1 VAEGSVQGPIVKRP
15 YRRLVTF
22 LLVLGGIIGGPI
34 LLMNSRFA
42 WEQSCAL
49 ARRELPSLLGM
60 KVEIGRCELDPLAK
74 TLRLYDV
81 AASPLAKETGPSF
94 AAEAVEVRISSL
106 RPLFGKAELD
116 LLRVTH
122 PRIDVGVEQFE
133 AAPATP
139 VSACPFNALSKVHV
153 REFQVL
159 GGGLNVALPGSRRV
173 EVDDIG
179 MSWLEERGT
188 AQFEIRVGGGAVKLA
203 PSGELPIT
211 KGQLSGVLFIDESR
225 LDVGRAQLELGQIG
239 ISLSGTVDQLCDPK
253 LTLDSKFSLPLES
266 LSQAGLLQG
275 SAGGQLAIRVSIRGA
290 PYAPTISTRI
300 VGTQVAVRQYQ
311 PGDFEARLSYRPG
324 EISLDELLLG
334 AGAGT
339 VKVNGAVKLQKDL
352 PARFKAEIEGAEF
365 ARVLEKAGLK
375 GSWVNFFA
383 TGRVN
388 VSGRLL
394 PALQLVGE
402 ADISAR
408 AFSLATRPFDSPLR
422 AGATVLSFEQGHVA
436 MAVRFLSDR
445 VEMQRARIDS
455 GKSQVTADAT
465 LFYAPTRGL
474 SISGRADPLDL
485 SDFRR
490 IAHLE
495 AGGVG
500 SAQFE
505 ISGPYGDVG
514 IESSASFHDLDFS
527 YFALGRVQ
535 GKIRYRRKL
544 LTFAELSGQKGKTPY
559 SASGELNFDRE
570 LYSTWDIRVPR
581 GHTEDILD
589 AIAGLHPAFEL
600 FQGVS
605 SGEASGVIHLASP
618 ASKLAGKVELT
629 LTDTL
634 YYGRRLG
641 DGKVTLRFV
650 NGEAIVVDEARL
662 RGPFAQMSAAGT
674 YSFDGPLKL
683 RFRADH
689 LSVAELVGV
698 ERSRVMALSGEATMV
713 GTVGGDSTTPEVTA
727 YLHSP
732 QVNLGESAT
741 SELRLEGRIVGRQ
754 LEIWGRPLQGTRFS
768 AKATLQEPYPF
779 QASLAVAL
787 KEVRPLL
794 PPGMVGQGLSGS
806 IDGSVDARGNLA
818 DRRSLDLNGRIN
830 RLRLARA
837 DFTGENVGPV
847 SLSYRAG
854 RWELQTVTFRGPNT
868 ELTMGGWLGP
878 TELDA
883 QLNGSIDVRLLE
895 SFTPALERS
904 SGRVEISAAATGSLS
919 DPSILGRAEIGDVR
933 VSLRDYPVT
942 LVGLN
947 GRVEF
952 SEARLLV
959 QDLGGVL
966 NEGRVMLR
974 GSLAFQHLGLKSI
987 ELALHLD
994 EVAFRPWEYLPVTVS
1009 GELNLLGKRE
1019 AMVLSGDLDVIKLRY
1034 DQPLAV
1040 ESLLT
1045 QFKTKQSLPGADR
1058 TSERL
1063 ALDVGIHAKGDI
1075 TVENNLARA
1084 KLAGD
1089 VRLTGT
1095 NASPGLVGNIQAL
1108 SGSQAFFRGNQFTI
1122 SQGTLEFK
1130 ERKSI
1135 DPVFDLQAETQVREY
1150 LVRLHAFGRASD
1162 PKLVL
1167 SAEPALSEG
1176 DILSLLTLG
1185 ITSRDKS
1192 NTAQASAGIAAEA
1205 FFSASGLDRQ
1215 VQRFVPKNPVLRDF
1229 GVHVATAYNERSGV
1243 VEPNWQF
1250 EAKFLTEQLKLQF
1263 TEPFSGRGRKAQ
1275 AEYFFDNRVSAQ
1287 AQWDN
1292 DNSAVY
1298 APVGNFGLN
1307 LRLHWETD

>member
-1 VAEGSVQGPIVKRP
+1 
-15 YRRLVTF
+15 
-22 LLVLGGIIGGPI
+22 
-34 LLMNSRFA
+34 
-42 WEQSCAL
+42 
-49 ARRELPSLLGM
+49 
-60 KVEIGRCELDPLAK
+60 
-74 TLRLYDV
+74 
-81 AASPLAKETGPSF
+81 
-94 AAEAVEVRISSL
+94 
-106 RPLFGKAELD
+106 
-116 LLRVTH
+116 
-122 PRIDVGVEQFE
+122 
-133 AAPATP
+133 
-139 VSACPFNALSKVHV
+139 
-153 REFQVL
+153 
-159 GGGLNVALPGSRRV
+159 
-173 EVDDIG
+173 
-179 MSWLEERGT
+179 
-188 AQFEIRVGGGAVKLA
+188 
-203 PSGELPIT
+203 
-211 KGQLSGVLFIDESR
+211 
-225 LDVGRAQLELGQIG
+225 
-239 ISLSGTVDQLCDPK
+239 
-253 LTLDSKFSLPLES
+253 
-266 LSQAGLLQG
+266 
-275 SAGGQLAIRVSIRGA
+275 
-290 PYAPTISTRI
+290 
-300 VGTQVAVRQYQ
+300 
-311 PGDFEARLSYRPG
+311 
-324 EISLDELLLG
+324 
-334 AGAGT
+334 
-339 VKVNGAVKLQKDL
+339 
-352 PARFKAEIEGAEF
+352 
-365 ARVLEKAGLK
+365 
-375 GSWVNFFA
+375 
-383 TGRVN
+383 
-388 VSGRLL
+388 
-394 PALQLVGE
+394 
-402 ADISAR
+402 
-408 AFSLATRPFDSPLR
+408 
-422 AGATVLSFEQGHVA
+422 VLSFEQGHVT

-455 GKSQVTADAT
+455 GKSQATVDAT
-465 LFYAPTRGL
+465 LFYASQRGL
-474 SISGRADPLDL
+474 SINGRADPLDL
-485 SDFRR
+485 SDFRQ
-490 IAHLE
+490 IAHMD

-514 IESSASFHDLDFS
+514 VESSASFRDLDFS
-527 YFALGRVQ
+527 YFALGSVQ
-535 GKIRYRRKL
+535 GKIRYHRKL
-544 LTFAELSGQKGKTPY
+544 LTFAGLSGQKGKTAY

-570 LYSTWDIRVPR
+570 LYTTWDIRVPR
-581 GHTEDILD
+581 GRTEDIID

-629 LTDTL
+629 LSDTR

-662 RGPFAQMSAAGT
+662 KGPFAQMSAAGT

-689 LSVAELVGV
+689 MSLAELVGP
-698 ERSRVMALSGEATMV
+698 ERARVMGLNGEATLV
-713 GTVGGDSTTPEVTA
+713 GTVGGDSTTPEVAA

-732 QVNLGESAT
+732 EAKRGEGAST
-741 SELRLEGRIVGRQ
+741 ELHLEGRIVGRQ

-768 AKATLQEPYPF
+768 AKLTLREPYPY
-779 QASLAVAL
+779 QASLVLAL
-787 KEVRPLL
+787 KELRPLL
-794 PPGMVGQGLSGS
+794 PPGVAAQGLSGS
-806 IDGSVDARGNLA
+806 IDGRVDARGSLA
-818 DRRSLDLNGRIN
+818 DRRSLDLNAQID

-837 DFTGENVGPV
+837 DFTGENLGPI
-847 SLSYRAG
+847 SLTCQSG

-878 TELDA
+878 TEMNA
-883 QLNGSIDVRLLE
+883 QMNGSIDVRLLE

-919 DPSILGRAEIGDVR
+919 DPSILGRAEISDVR
-933 VSLRDYPVT
+933 VSLRDYPIT
-942 LVGLN
+942 FLGLN

-959 QDLGGVL
+959 QDLGGAL
-966 NEGRVMLR
+966 NDGRVMLR
-974 GSLAFQHLGLKSI
+974 GSLAFQHWGLKST
-987 ELALHLD
+987 ELALRLD
-994 EVAFRPWEYLPVTVS
+994 EVAFRPWEYLPVTLS

-1045 QFKTKQSLPGADR
+1045 QFKTKQGFPGAER

-1063 ALDVGIHAKGDI
+1063 TLDVGIHAKGDV
-1075 TVENNLARA
+1075 TVENNLASA
-1084 KLAGD
+1084 KLTGD

-1095 NASPGLVGNIQAL
+1095 NASPGLVGTIQAL

-1122 SQGTLEFK
+1122 SQGALEFK

-1167 SAEPALSEG
+1167 SSEPALSEG

-1192 NTAQASAGIAAEA
+1192 NTAQASAGLAAEA
-1205 FFSASGLDRQ
+1205 FFTASGLDRQ

-1229 GVHVATAYNERSGV
+1229 GVHVATAYNERIGV

-1307 LRLHWETD
+1307 LKLHWETD